1 MRKHVITFVG
11 IEFFYW
17 FSMACST
24 FLTVFLESRGFTIT
38 EVGIINTICSVAAIF
53 ASPVGGIIS
62 DKMRSSRK
70 GAIVCLIGLMASY
83 VLIPV
88 SALLKNASALIIL
101 LIIIFKSFNSPSQ
114 SLIETTVID
123 GCNKTGTVY
132 GRVRVL
138 GTISYVI
145 MSMLLGLLIT
155 EDNVSLTFYLL
166 GVTMLPC
173 MWFLMNMGDLVEQT
187 KVSRSVSLRNLPF
200 RKLFSNPY
208 FIAYIIFCMIQYV
221 PQMSVYN
228 YQPYL
233 IKEVGANMGLIGIL
247 QAYRACF
254 EIPVLLFA
262 DRIEKKV
269 SYRDMTIIAA
279 LLYALQSLAYR
290 YVRSFAGIIAATTF
304 SGVASG
310 FFIAGSVK
318 YVFTL
323 APEELVSTAQTLVA
337 ATSSF
342 AGIIGNLMGT
352 MLVESIGLRSF
363 FTITGM
369 MMLVGTV
376 FYIGSFAYIRNN
388 LKVPYNENSKA
399 G

>member
-1 MRKHVITFVG
+1 MKKHVLVFIG

-17 FSMACST
+17 FSMACGNY
-24 FLTVFLESRGFTIT
+24 LTVFLESRGYTIT
-38 EVGIINTICSVAAIF
+38 EVGIINTICSVAAII

-70 GAIVCLIGLMASY
+70 GTIVCLIGLVVSY
-83 VLIPV
+83 ILVPVTSLI
-88 SALLKNASALIIL
+88 KNATVITIL
-101 LIIIFKSFNSPSQ
+101 CIIIFKSFNSPSQ
-114 SLIETTVID
+114 SLVETTVID
-123 GCNKTGTVY
+123 GCNKTNTLY

-145 MSMLLGLLIT
+145 MSILLGLVIT
-155 EDNVSLTFYLL
+155 EDNVSFTFYLL

-173 MWFLMNMGDLVEQT
+173 IWFLMTMGNIVEDV
-187 KVSRSVSLRNLPF
+187 KVSKSVSIRNLPF
-200 RKLFSNPY
+200 KELFSNPY
-208 FIAYIIFCMIQYV
+208 FIAYIIFCMIQYI
-221 PQMSVYN
+221 PQMSVFN

-262 DRIEKKV
+262 DKIEKRI
-269 SYRDMTIIAA
+269 SYRNMTIIAA
-279 LLYALQSLAYR
+279 LFYALQSLAYR
-290 YVRSFAGIIAATTF
+290 YVSSFGGILAATTF

-323 APEELVSTAQTLVA
+323 APKELVSTAQTMVA
-337 ATSSF
+337 ATSAL

-352 MLVESIGLRSF
+352 LLVESIGLRPF
-363 FTITGM
+363 FFITGI
-369 MMLVGTV
+369 MMLFGTF
-376 FYIGSFAYIRNN
+376 FYIGSFIYINKH
-388 LKVPYNENSKA
+388 LKVEYKQGE
-399 G
+399 

>member
-1 MRKHVITFVG
+1 MKKHVLLFIG
-11 IEFFYW
+11 IEFFYF
-17 FSMACST
+17 FSMACGNY
-24 FLTVFLESRGFTIT
+24 LTVFLESRGFTIT
-38 EVGIINTICSVAAIF
+38 QVGIINTICSVAAII

-70 GAIVCLIGLMASY
+70 GTIVCLIGLVVSY
-83 VLIPV
+83 VLVPI
-88 SALLKNASALIIL
+88 SSLIKNATALTILCIIV
-101 LIIIFKSFNSPSQ
+101 FKSFNSPSQ
-114 SLIETTVID
+114 SLVETTVID
-123 GCNKTGTVY
+123 GCNKTNTLY

-145 MSMLLGLLIT
+145 MSILLGLVIT
-155 EDNVSLTFYLL
+155 EDNVSFTFYLL

-173 MWFLMNMGDLVEQT
+173 IWFLMTMGNIVEDV
-187 KVSRSVSLRNLPF
+187 KVSKSVSIRNLPF

-208 FIAYIIFCMIQYV
+208 FIAYIIFCMIQYI
-221 PQMSVYN
+221 PQMSVFN

-262 DRIEKKV
+262 DKIEKRI
-269 SYRDMTIIAA
+269 SYRNMTIIAA
-279 LLYALQSLAYR
+279 LFYALQSLAYR
-290 YVRSFAGIIAATTF
+290 YVSSFGGILAATTF

-323 APEELVSTAQTLVA
+323 APKELVSTAQTMVA
-337 ATSSF
+337 ATSAL

-352 MLVESIGLRSF
+352 LLVENIGLRPF
-363 FTITGM
+363 FFITGI
-369 MMLVGTV
+369 MMLFGTF
-376 FYIGSFAYIRNN
+376 FYIGSFIYINKH
-388 LKVPYNENSKA
+388 LKVEYKQDK
-399 G
+399 